1 MRRAVSGT
9 QHGYGGTNVP
19 EEEGEKER
27 KEERKRGR
35 RRVTSVLVCS
45 TAAPHTHKTPHMC
58 TTPRFAR
65 PLESTHY
72 QYSFNV
78 SFFPYTSFARTY
90 THTPHHTARRKG
102 RFPLCS
108 SLHFVRTSLRS
119 VLIGCLDGVN
129 VLKRTLGA
137 CQVRPY

>member
-58 TTPRFAR
+58 TTSR
-65 PLESTHY
+65 
-72 QYSFNV
+72 
-78 SFFPYTSFARTY
+78 FARTY
-90 THTPHHTARRKG
+90 LKVRITNIVSMSLSFLTPRSHARTHTHHITQPDAKVG
-102 RFPLCS
+102 
-108 SLHFVRTSLRS
+108 SLSALLS
-119 VLIGCLDGVN
+119 ISYE
-129 VLKRTLGA
+129 
-137 CQVRPY
+137 RPSGQC